1 MSTEKTQTKILG
13 FPIWMI
19 AGMAVI
25 MLILGHF
32 DKMITNMV
40 GALAFAL
47 IVGTCLGWIGNHI
60 PVWNTWLGGGMLFT
74 SLMAGAFNTFGI
86 LGEESVAALKTFN
99 GGTGFLNLYILV
111 LITGSVLS
119 IDRKMLIKSFAGYI
133 PTIFGGIVVSFLFCG
148 LFGIVFR
155 IGFWQSIMDFALPIM
170 GGGNGA
176 GITPMSKMYAAALGL
191 EGDAATAAASAWW
204 AKCFAVTSIGN
215 LGAVIA
221 AAFLN
226 KFGDKKPEWNGHG
239 QLMRATG
246 NEKASN
252 EIDNVHCGPEEYAC
266 GLALALFCFQIATF
280 YGKNISIINRAGWSF
295 SIHEFAFMVILVAIL
310 NISGIIPVEVRAGA
324 RAIQRFFVR
333 YMSFPLMIT
342 VGIGASLT
350 DYLAAFSNLGNLICM
365 IATVIGAMLGTFLVG
380 NLFHFYPIEGM
391 ITAGLCMAN
400 GGGSGDVQVLGA
412 CNRMDMMSYAQISS
426 RIGGAIMLVI
436 ASVLFGAFVA

>member
-1 MSTEKTQTKILG
+1 MSTEKAQTKILG
-13 FPIWMI
+13 FPVWMI
-19 AGMAVI
+19 AVMAVVF
-25 MLILGHF
+25 MVLGYT

-40 GALAFAL
+40 GALGFAL
-47 IVGTCLGWIGNHI
+47 VVGSCLGFIGNHI
-60 PVWNTWLGGGMLFT
+60 PVWKDWLGGGMLFT
-74 SLMAGAFNTFGI
+74 SLAAGAFNTFHL
-86 LGEESVAALKTFN
+86 LGENTVAALNTFN

-133 PTIFGGIVVSFLFCG
+133 PTILGGIVVSFLFCG
-148 LFGIVFR
+148 LFGVIFR
-155 IGFWQSIMDFALPIM
+155 IGFWQSIMDFAMPIM

-191 EGDAATAAASAWW
+191 EGDAATQAASAWW

-221 AAFLN
+221 AAALN
-226 KFGDKKPEWNGHG
+226 RFGDKKPEWNGHG
-239 QLMRATG
+239 QLMKVEGNATAG
-246 NEKASN
+246 EDLSTLKLTAG
-252 EIDNVHCGPEEYAC
+252 DYAT
-266 GLALALFCFQIATF
+266 GLALGLFCFQVATF
-280 YGKNISIINRAGWSF
+280 YGKNISFINRAGLGF

-310 NISGIIPVEVRAGA
+310 NISGIIPAQIRAGA
-324 RAIQRFFVR
+324 GAIQRFFVQ

-350 DYLAAFSNLGNLICM
+350 DYLAAFSNFGNLICM
-365 IATVIGAMLGTFLVG
+365 IATVIGAMVGTFFVG
-380 NLFHFYPIEGM
+380 KLFHFYPIESM

-436 ASVLFGAFVA
+436 ASVLFGAFV

>member
-13 FPIWMI
+13 FPWWMI
-19 AGMAVI
+19 AVMAVVF
-25 MLILGHF
+25 MILGKT

-40 GALAFAL
+40 GALGFAL
-47 IVGTCLGWIGNHI
+47 VVGSCLGWLGNHI

-74 SLMAGAFNTFGI
+74 SLAAGAFNTFHL
-86 LGEESVAALKTFN
+86 LGENTVAALNTFN

-133 PTIFGGIVVSFLFCG
+133 PTILGGIVVSFLFCG
-148 LFGIVFR
+148 IFGMIFG
-155 IGFWQSIMDFALPIM
+155 IGFWQSIMDFAMPIM

-191 EGDAATAAASAWW
+191 EGDAATQAASAWW

-215 LGAVIA
+215 LFSVISA
-221 AAFLN
+221 ALLN
-226 KFGDKKPEWNGHG
+226 KIGDKKPEWNGHG
-239 QLMRATG
+239 QLMKTEG
-246 NEKASN
+246 NIGGGEDP
-252 EIDNVHCGPEEYAC
+252 IDKVHCGPQEYAC

-280 YGKNISIINRAGWSF
+280 YGKNISLINHAGWNF

-310 NISGIIPVEVRAGA
+310 NISGIIPVEIRAGA
-324 RAIQRFFVR
+324 RAIQRFFVN

-350 DYLAAFSNLGNLICM
+350 DYLAAFSNFGNLICM
-365 IATVIGAMLGTFLVG
+365 IVTVIGAMVGTFLVG
-380 NLFHFYPIEGM
+380 KLFHFYPIEGM

-426 RIGGAIMLVI
+426 RIGGASILVI
-436 ASVLFGAFVA
+436 ASVLFGAFV